1 MEGLYLFLYVILLI
15 LLIFLTIWAINSY
28 RLKRTK
34 QKTTFF
40 EKSRTEYL
48 NPPRPHSESFNDFF
62 RLSSSFYIR
71 QQKKIAFLLSQLI
84 KDYMGLSDHT
94 TISSERRNLSENL
107 ELLLS
112 DPDKWFDLQLNLIGR
127 SDRTQ
132 RKGLSKR
139 YIQILDEVQQL
150 LGITLISEME

>member
-1 MEGLYLFLYVILLI
+1 M
-15 LLIFLTIWAINSY
+15 
-28 RLKRTK
+28 K
-34 QKTTFF
+34 QKTYNF
-40 EKSRTEYL
+40 EKSRIEYK

-62 RLSSSFYIR
+62 RLTSSFYPR

-84 KDYMGLSDHT
+84 KDYMELSDNT
-94 TISSERRNLSENL
+94 TESSDSKNLSENL

-112 DPDKWFDLQLNLIGR
+112 DPDEWFDLQLNLIGLSER
-127 SDRTQ
+127 SQ

-139 YIQILDEVQQL
+139 YFQTIDEVQQL